1 MLKHTTHAADF
12 NYCNKIEMKK
22 TITLTAF
29 ALLLFFQN
37 SIAQTTSDYFSKA
50 NTLLSTYVK
59 NGRVDYK
66 ALKKNP
72 SSLNELVGLAEN
84 IKVSKADAKTYQAF
98 WINGYN
104 ISVIKG
110 IVDNYPIKSPL
121 DKAGFFD
128 KTKHNIGGKS
138 ITLNDIENKLL
149 RGNFPKEARFHF
161 VLVCAGLGCP
171 PIINSAYMPN
181 TLEAQLQKQTKI
193 ALNNNNFIRVKGKRV
208 QLSQLFEWYKGDFTQ
223 GGISEIDYVNKY
235 RKEKLAAGTKVG
247 YYTYDW
253 TLNELK

>member
-1 MLKHTTHAADF
+1 LLNVSTDASDF
-12 NYCNKIEMKK
+12 NRQNKTTMKK
-22 TITLTAF
+22 TTALTVFIVLLSFQITF
-29 ALLLFFQN
+29 AQ
-37 SIAQTTSDYFSKA
+37 STSDFFSKA
-50 NTLLSTYVK
+50 NTFFGTYVK

-66 ALKKNP
+66 ALKNNP
-72 SSLNELVGLAEN
+72 ASLNELVGLAES
-84 IKVSKADAKTYQAF
+84 ISVSKTDAKNYQAF

-128 KTKHNIGGKS
+128 KTKHSIGGKK

-149 RGNFPKEARFHF
+149 RGNFSKEARFHF

-171 PIINSAYMPN
+171 PIINAAYMPN
-181 TLEAQLQKQTKI
+181 TLEAQLQKQTKL

-223 GGISEIDYVNKY
+223 GGISQIDYVNKY
-235 RKEKLAAGTKVG
+235 RTEKIPAGTKVG

-253 TLNELK
+253 SLNEIK